1 MHLHVTVI
9 GPFQDFDIWSFEL
22 LCKLNCNLSFNMLL
36 DIAVYSIKDIFELN
50 CNNIFFL
57 NLYHASFIHCFIKN
71 NYMSNGKKMLS
82 FLWERER
89 ENCPNT
95 RYCNTVISVH
105 PCRSSVLNR
114 ILLIFKR
121 MLYPVIHMSL
131 LSWKKEWA
139 SSHNPTLPI
148 TWHCYTYC

>member
-1 MHLHVTVI
+1 MHLHVTVKSL
-9 GPFQDFDIWSFEL
+9 FQDFDIWSFEL
-22 LCKLNCNLSFNMLL
+22 LCKLNCNLSFYMLL
-36 DIAVYSIKDIFELN
+36 DIAIYSIKDIFELN

-57 NLYHASFIHCFIKN
+57 NLCHASFIHCFIKN
-71 NYMSNGKKMLS
+71 NYMFNEKKC
-82 FLWERER
+82 FLFYERER
-89 ENCPNT
+89 ESCPNT

-131 LSWKKEWA
+131 LS
-139 SSHNPTLPI
+139 
-148 TWHCYTYC
+148 